1 MIYTG
6 IGARKTPGNIL
17 HAMVQ
22 VGEFMYNAGHT
33 LRSGGAQGA
42 DRAFEIGA
50 DRSFGLKRNAGERDP
65 STLKEIYL
73 PSPGWN
79 GNDSP
84 LYNVGQDAERV
95 ASLFHPAW
103 DRLSDFVK
111 KLMARNAYQML
122 GLDLETKSDF
132 VICWTPKGE
141 VVGGT
146 GQALRMASYYGIP
159 IINMGNLTLDQV
171 NDRLQQL
178 LDYHDPDGGKS

>member
-6 IGARKTPGNIL
+6 IGARKTPGDIL

-50 DRSFGLKRNAGERDP
+50 DRSFGLKRNALEREP
-65 STLKEIYL
+65 PTLKEIYL
-73 PSPGWN
+73 PASGWN
-79 GNDSP
+79 GNNSP

-103 DRLSDFVK
+103 TKLKPFVR
-111 KLMARNAYQML
+111 KLMGRNAYQML
-122 GLDLETKSDF
+122 GLDLQTKSDF
-132 VICWTPKGE
+132 VICWTPGGDT
-141 VVGGT
+141 VGGT
-146 GQALRMASYYGIP
+146 GQAIRMANYHGIP
-159 IINMGNLTLDQV
+159 VLNFGNLSL
-171 NDRLQQL
+171 NEMNARLEVL
-178 LDYHDPDGGKS
+178 LEGGS

>member
-6 IGARKTPGNIL
+6 IGARKTPGDIL

-50 DRSFGLKRNAGERDP
+50 DRSFGLKRNAQERDP
-65 STLKEIYL
+65 LTLKEIYL
-73 PSPGWN
+73 PAPGWN

-103 DRLSDFVK
+103 DRLSPFVR
-111 KLMARNAYQML
+111 KLMGRNAYQML
-122 GLDLETKSDF
+122 GLDLDTPTNF
-132 VICWTPKGE
+132 VICWTLNGA
-141 VVGGT
+141 VIGGT
-146 GQALRMASYYGIP
+146 GLALRMATYYGIP
-159 IINMGNLTLDQV
+159 VVNMGNLSLSQV
-171 NDRLQQL
+171 NDRLQVL
-178 LDYHDPDGGKS
+178 LDGES

>member
-17 HAMVQ
+17 HSMVQ
-22 VGEFMYNAGHT
+22 VGAHMYNAGHT

-50 DRSFGLKRNAGERDP
+50 DQARGATENAGTYNPPE
-65 STLKEIYL
+65 LKHIYL
-73 PSPGWN
+73 PSRDFN
-79 GNDSP
+79 GSNSP
-84 LYNVGQDAERV
+84 FFTVSQEAKRV
-95 ASLFHPAW
+95 AGLFHPAW
-103 DRLSDFVK
+103 NRCNDFVQN
-111 KLMARNAYQML
+111 LMGRNAYQML
-122 GLDLETKSDF
+122 GFDLDTPSDF

-159 IINMGNLTLDQV
+159 IINMGGLTLDQV

-178 LDYHDPDGGKS
+178 LDYHDPNGAS